1 MFSRR
6 TTSLVMLGHLFAAVE
21 HHDQFWASG
30 HELFTEKWLVARP
43 AHGVPIHRNAKET
56 PEKPKVQAFL
66 QPSSR

>member
-30 HELFTEKWLVARP
+30 HELFTEKMACS
-43 AHGVPIHRNAKET
+43 ASG
-56 PEKPKVQAFL
+56 
-66 QPSSR
+66 SRRADP